1 MTLVELLKS
10 YNKLKK
16 EPSILILG
24 LDNAGKT
31 TLLNYLTHEDNR
43 DTKPTPG
50 VNGKSIQCCGINL
63 NVYDLGG
70 QKAIREY
77 WKYYYENVDALIYVV
92 DASDEARIAECN
104 ESFQE
109 LLKEEKLKNVPV
121 LAFGN
126 KADLKNC
133 LGPDEIIEKLNM
145 NDITG
150 RDWSLYACSALKGT
164 GVKDGIK
171 WNFEKLSEK

>member
-16 EPSILILG
+16 NPIILILG

-31 TLLNYLTHEDNR
+31 TLLNYLTREDNR
-43 DTKPTPG
+43 NTMPTPG

-70 QKAIREY
+70 QKALREY
-77 WKYYYENVDALIYVV
+77 WKYYYENIDALIYVV
-92 DASDEARIAECN
+92 DASDETRIAECN

-109 LLKEEKLKNVPV
+109 LLKEEKLANVPV
-121 LAFGN
+121 LAYGN
-126 KADLKNC
+126 KADLETC
-133 LGPDEIIEKLNM
+133 LGLDEIIDKLNM

-150 RDWSLYACSALKGT
+150 RHWSLYACSALKGK

-171 WNFEKLSEK
+171 RIFEKFSNK